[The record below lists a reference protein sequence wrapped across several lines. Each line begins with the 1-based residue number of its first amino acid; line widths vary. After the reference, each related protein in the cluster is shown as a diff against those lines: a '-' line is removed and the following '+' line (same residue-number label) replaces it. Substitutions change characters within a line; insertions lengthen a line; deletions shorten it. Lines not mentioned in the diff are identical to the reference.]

1 MTTPVPEKPAASLQ
15 NVWAIAGPSIAVFLM
30 STIAGVIIIRI
41 VAGLGTP
48 AVAAVTAGQR
58 INFLTVALLMG
69 LGAATTALV
78 ARAWGAK
85 APALA
90 AAYTRLSLQMGLAV
104 AIVMSL
110 VAIVFAEQLAG
121 FFRLEDE
128 SRAMA
133 VNFIR
138 WTCLFAPSQAIV
150 MVLSTAC
157 RAVGDAKTP
166 LFLGV
171 FANGISIFGAWV
183 FAYGLWGLPAMGVS
197 GAAIGWGLAFTFSA
211 LAYLTLWMT
220 GRLKLPYCKASEQ
233 PHTNLRHFLGISMP
247 ATIEQFI
254 MQAAMLLFIV
264 FVASYGTAAFAAYG
278 VGMSLFSVA
287 AVIGLG
293 FSIASSALVGQS
305 LGAGDTESALASAR
319 QALKLSL
326 VIMLVTGG
334 LSAFFAKPIAA
345 AMVDD
350 PEVIALTAQF
360 LVALAVLQPLLAADF
375 VMTGAMR
382 GAGDTRFPLIAGLV
396 AVVCVRLPLGAIVA
410 WQQLPII
417 WIYAVLVVD
426 EIVKLLLV
434 MHRFRARRW
443 LHTLSPGAQ

>member
-1 MTTPVPEKPAASLQ
+1 VALAMSLL
-15 NVWAIAGPSIAVFLM
+15 AIA
-30 STIAGVIIIRI
+30 
-41 VAGLGTP
+41 
-48 AVAAVTAGQR
+48 
-58 INFLTVALLMG
+58 
-69 LGAATTALV
+69 
-78 ARAWGAK
+78 
-85 APALA
+85 
-90 AAYTRLSLQMGLAV
+90 
-104 AIVMSL
+104 
-110 VAIVFAEQLAG
+110 FAEQLAG
-121 FFRLEDE
+121 FFRLEDD
-128 SRAMA
+128 SRVMA
-133 VNFIR
+133 VSFIR

-157 RAVGDAKTP
+157 RSVGDARTP

-183 FAYGLWGLPAMGVS
+183 FAYGHFGLPAMGVS

-211 LAYLTLWMT
+211 VAYLTLWIK
-220 GRLKLPYCKASEQ
+220 RLLKLPYYPAADQ
-233 PHTNLRHFLGISMP
+233 PQTSLRHFINISMP

-305 LGAGDTESALASAR
+305 LGAGNPEAALASAR
-319 QALKLSL
+319 EALKLSL
-326 VIMLVTGG
+326 GIMVITGG
-334 LSAFFAKPIAA
+334 LSALFATPIAA

-350 PEVIALTAQF
+350 PAVIELTAQF
-360 LVALAVLQPLLAADF
+360 LVALALLQPMLAADF
-375 VMTGAMR
+375 VLTGAMR

-396 AVVCVRLPLGAIVA
+396 AVVGVRLPLGAIIA

-417 WIYAVLVVD
+417 WIYAVFIVD
-426 EIVKLLLV
+426 QAVKLIIV
-434 MHRFRARRW
+434 FYRYRARRW
-443 LHTLSPGAQ
+443 LHTLAPGAQ

>member
-1 MTTPVPEKPAASLQ
+1 
-15 NVWAIAGPSIAVFLM
+15 
-30 STIAGVIIIRI
+30 
-41 VAGLGTP
+41 
-48 AVAAVTAGQR
+48 
-58 INFLTVALLMG
+58 
-69 LGAATTALV
+69 
-78 ARAWGAK
+78 
-85 APALA
+85 
-90 AAYTRLSLQMGLAV
+90 
-104 AIVMSL
+104 
-110 VAIVFAEQLAG
+110 
-121 FFRLEDE
+121 
-128 SRAMA
+128 
-133 VNFIR
+133 
-138 WTCLFAPSQAIV
+138 
-150 MVLSTAC
+150 
-157 RAVGDAKTP
+157 
-166 LFLGV
+166 
-171 FANGISIFGAWV
+171 
-183 FAYGLWGLPAMGVS
+183 
-197 GAAIGWGLAFTFSA
+197 
-211 LAYLTLWMT
+211 
-220 GRLKLPYCKASEQ
+220 
-233 PHTNLRHFLGISMP
+233 MP

-417 WIYAVLVVD
+417 WIYGVLVVD
-426 EIVKLLLV
+426 QIVKLSLV
-434 MHRFRARRW
+434 IHRYRARRW
-443 LHTLSPGAQ
+443 LHTLAPGAQ